1 MTSKSFNS
9 YQIYTGVS
17 VYKNEK
23 NSQNYYVRIWIPT
36 LKKYKVFSTGT
47 TSLIESKKI
56 GLELFKKLTLS
67 GELDSIPEN
76 KTFKYWCIQY
86 LDYKK
91 NQKDSK
97 PVTYKIDEGRL
108 LSKENG
114 LCSVFGT
121 VHIEEI
127 NNTHIQK
134 FFEYRKTNSNL
145 SNNTKNKYLS
155 ILKSVLRFAF
165 SQNGLSRVPD
175 FLKYNMKK
183 RDNPRPSFNFDEP
196 NNEYSKLLAR
206 IRESIDNQESVRYHL
221 ITEELYELVLFLVHG
236 YLRPSIS
243 EIFSLKYND
252 INVRMDPSC
261 LEIRVMK
268 GKTGFRIVNSTE
280 WLVDIFNK
288 MKLRNANHK
297 PDDFIFMSDNL
308 NREYVKKIFQRQ
320 FKYILETSKLKNDDY
335 EQKRSLYSLRH
346 LSIQMRLVKSGGKIN
361 LLWFAQNC
369 GTSIEMI
376 QRFYS
381 NYLPNN
387 KEVIQ
392 NLQSFSD

>member
-1 MTSKSFNS
+1 MTNKSFKS

-23 NSQNYYVRIWIPT
+23 NSQNYYVRIWVPSK
-36 LKKYKVFSTGT
+36 KKYKVFSTGT

-67 GELDSIPEN
+67 GDLDSTPEN
-76 KTFKYWCIQY
+76 KTFKYWCLQY

-91 NQKDSK
+91 NQKETK
-97 PVTYKIDEGRL
+97 HVNYKIDEGRL
-108 LSKENG
+108 LSKGTG
-114 LCSVFGT
+114 LCSVFGS
-121 VHIEEI
+121 VNIEEI
-127 NNTHIQK
+127 NNSHLQR
-134 FFEYRKTNSNL
+134 FFEYRKTNSTL

-155 ILKSVLRFAF
+155 ILKSVLRFSF

-175 FLKYNMKK
+175 FLKYDMKK
-183 RDNPRPSFNFDEP
+183 RDNPRPSFHFEEP
-196 NNEYSKLLAR
+196 NNEYSKLLK
-206 IRESIDNQESVRYHL
+206 SIKDSIKNKETVRYHP
-221 ITEELYELVLFLVHG
+221 ITQELYDLVMFLVHG
-236 YLRPSIS
+236 YLRPTVS
-243 EIFSLKYND
+243 EIFSIKYKD
-252 INVRMDPSC
+252 VNVRKDPLC
-261 LEIRVMK
+261 LEIRVLK

-280 WLVDIFNK
+280 WLVDIFEK
-288 MKLRNANHK
+288 MKSRNPDHK
-297 PDDFIFMSDNL
+297 PDDFIFMSDYD
-308 NREYVKKIFQRQ
+308 NREYVKNVFQRQ
-320 FKYILETSKLKNDDY
+320 FRHILETSNLQFDDY
-335 EQKRSLYSLRH
+335 DQKRSLYSLRH

-361 LLWFAQNC
+361 LLWFSQNC

-381 NYLPNN
+381 SYLPNN